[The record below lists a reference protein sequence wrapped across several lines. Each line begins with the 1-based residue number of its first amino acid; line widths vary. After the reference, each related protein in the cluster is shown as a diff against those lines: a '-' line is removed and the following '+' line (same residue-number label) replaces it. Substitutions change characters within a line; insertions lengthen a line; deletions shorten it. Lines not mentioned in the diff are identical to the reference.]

1 MFTPRQ
7 IPATP
12 RQIPATLR
20 QPRQASR
27 EAKHNLLCLSS
38 VVDPFPSPS
47 IDPLHR
53 KNSQLSALSEAAPS
67 ESALSS
73 QRSHSSAAAEPKPI
87 QVLPKQPV
95 AAAVRPLPQQ
105 RQLVSGPAVQALQL
119 GATSPP
125 ATPNPLDRLLRSRPK
140 RSSQLSKRRPVLPS
154 PQIDAEQQELVE
166 THQDAVRRVLTQAA
180 RARAVVKRRARVMNP
195 LLLKTARTVRSPSVQ
210 SQSKSDWR
218 HPRARTAPASYVRG
232 AGALLNGHRGSCSTP
247 AEASSGVKLQSLG
260 KTNGEHEGHGG
271 GLGRFTGRM
280 QHGVEARELRAHTAQ
295 AAFASRDCDSWA
307 SRQFLGR
314 FFSTV
319 QTGLPQAEG
328 FPQAHGP
335 ARTVEL
341 QFEGDSWAQ

>member
-1 MFTPRQ
+1 MPGPEGWRIPVRSMTPDSPMF
-7 IPATP
+7 TP

-119 GATSPP
+119 GDTSPP
-125 ATPNPLDRLLRSRPK
+125 ATPNPLDRLLRSRVPCC
-140 RSSQLSKRRPVLPS
+140 RRCCRADGVCIGSLNEVPNCRRGGQCS
-154 PQIDAEQQELVE
+154 R
-166 THQDAVRRVLTQAA
+166 VR
-180 RARAVVKRRARVMNP
+180 K
-195 LLLKTARTVRSPSVQ
+195 
-210 SQSKSDWR
+210 
-218 HPRARTAPASYVRG
+218 
-232 AGALLNGHRGSCSTP
+232 
-247 AEASSGVKLQSLG
+247 
-260 KTNGEHEGHGG
+260 
-271 GLGRFTGRM
+271 
-280 QHGVEARELRAHTAQ
+280 
-295 AAFASRDCDSWA
+295 
-307 SRQFLGR
+307 
-314 FFSTV
+314 
-319 QTGLPQAEG
+319 
-328 FPQAHGP
+328 
-335 ARTVEL
+335 
-341 QFEGDSWAQ
+341 